1 MSLNF
6 LLAEVLSE
14 YSLVSAEL
22 IVIEEFA
29 YYFSA

>member
-6 LLAEVLSE
+6 LLAEVLSK

-22 IVIEEFA
+22 TVIKQFD
-29 YYFSA
+29 YYVC